1 MRATK
6 REFLAGVAGM
16 VALAGLPGRSL
27 AAFPTSAKVGTASQ
41 GGTYF
46 IYGAG
51 WAQLVQEMTKVNMS
65 SEVTG
70 GPVQNMALVDA
81 GDLEFGMVTMGPA
94 YDGWIG
100 ESELAPGVELREVR
114 ALFPMYQTPFQMIAL
129 ESSGIKSS
137 ADLNGK
143 TVGVGPRG
151 GTPGSFFPRF
161 FEDLGIEASIQYG
174 GANDLAGQLKD
185 GLLDC
190 FAFAAGIPIS
200 AFSEI
205 EAERKATIFTFE
217 PPEIGALLEKYPSL
231 SPFEV
236 PGGTYKGQPNAQ
248 TTVSMWNFAI
258 ANKNVDEEFCYE
270 IMKIVLE
277 NNDRMMQIHKS
288 AEETKLENWDKNQF
302 LWFHPGAVRY
312 LRDKGVQV
320 PEALIP
326 PEMS

>member
-1 MRATK
+1 MRTTK
-6 REFLAGVAGM
+6 RQFLAGLAGVTVLAGM
-16 VALAGLPGRSL
+16 PGRSF
-27 AAFPTSAKVGTASQ
+27 AEFPSSAKVGTASQ

-46 IYGAG
+46 IYGSG
-51 WAQLVQEMTKVNMS
+51 WAQLIQQMTGVNMT

-70 GPVQNMALVDA
+70 GPVQNMALVDV

-94 YDGWIG
+94 YDAWIG
-100 ESELAPGVELREVR
+100 ESELAPGVEMREVR

-129 ESSGIKSS
+129 ANSGIASS

-151 GTPGSFFPRF
+151 GTPGSYFPRF
-161 FEDLGIEASIQYG
+161 FEDLGIQASIQYG

-185 GLLDC
+185 GLIDC

-205 EAERKATIFTFE
+205 QAERPVNIFTFE
-217 PPEIGALLEKYPSL
+217 PAEVDTLLEKYPSL
-231 SPFEV
+231 SRFEV
-236 PGGTYKGQPNAQ
+236 PAETYKDQTEAQ
-248 TTVSMWNFAI
+248 TTVSMWNFAV
-258 ANKNVDEEFCYE
+258 ANKNVDEGFCYE

-277 NNDRMMQIHKS
+277 NNDRMMQIHKA
-288 AEETKLENWDKNQF
+288 AEETKIENWDKNQF

-312 LRDKGVQV
+312 LRDRGVEV
-320 PEALIP
+320 PEELIP